1 MVWYYN
7 YICNELKNRKD
18 GICRCLK
25 MNLKE
30 KKLSSD
36 YRFNGRI
43 INLRVDNVELPNGKT
58 AEREVV
64 EHPGGVCVAALTERD
79 ELLMVRQF
87 RYPYMQEL
95 LEIPAGK
102 LERGEIPLECGK
114 RELIEETGA
123 HADDLHFLGELY
135 PTPGYTDEIIR
146 IFWANVTY
154 YGDSSPD
161 EDEFLECERVPL
173 QKAFDMVVSNEIKD
187 AKTQVAVM
195 KLYCMKKSLAEF

>member
-1 MVWYYN
+1 
-7 YICNELKNRKD
+7 
-18 GICRCLK
+18 

-114 RELIEETGA
+114 RELIEGNRSA
-123 HADDLHFLGELY
+123 RG
-135 PTPGYTDEIIR
+135 
-146 IFWANVTY
+146 
-154 YGDSSPD
+154 
-161 EDEFLECERVPL
+161 
-173 QKAFDMVVSNEIKD
+173 
-187 AKTQVAVM
+187 
-195 KLYCMKKSLAEF
+195 